1 MAACRKCTLV
11 VQVRLLVSG
20 FLLHSSNG
28 SGRLPFGQKIRVR
41 FPYGVLFQTLTVSG
55 SNVQCIMYDV
65 KSIMYDVKST
75 MYDVKSIMYNVKSTM
90 YDVQC

>member
-1 MAACRKCTLV
+1 MKNSVKICCFIAELGSNPITSTNTTDNVMAACRKCTLV

-41 FPYGVLFQTLTVSG
+41 FPYGVPFQTLTVSD
-55 SNVQCIMYDV
+55 SNV
-65 KSIMYDVKST
+65 
-75 MYDVKSIMYNVKSTM
+75 
-90 YDVQC
+90 